1 MNIFDKLV
9 GGRVLSE
16 LLLPNEACAMVSRNL
31 HDRVDDLIIIILRH
45 VNPIFHNNNTGYCPT
60 T

>member
-16 LLLPNEACAMVSRNL
+16 LLLPNEPCTMVSRNL

-45 VNPIFHNNNTGYCPT
+45 VNPIFHNNNTG
-60 T
+60 